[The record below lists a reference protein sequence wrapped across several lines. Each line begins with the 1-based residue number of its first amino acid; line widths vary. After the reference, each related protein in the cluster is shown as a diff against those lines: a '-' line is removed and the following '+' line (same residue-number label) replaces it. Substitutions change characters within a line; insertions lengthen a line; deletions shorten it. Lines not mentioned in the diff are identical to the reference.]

1 MSILLNPVFPSL
13 PIPKPI
19 AKKPVAKEKK
29 KEREDI
35 TSTLVK
41 RIEQGNVRV
50 IVIYMY

>member
-29 KEREDI
+29 KEKKKKRE
-35 TSTLVK
+35 
-41 RIEQGNVRV
+41 RILPVL
-50 IVIYMY
+50 